1 MKLDIVKTKYDTF
14 YYLAKTVRIDKKIKT
29 IRIEKLGK
37 HSELIKEHK
46 DPVVFLRAYV
56 ENKTEEEKSE
66 DFTIS
71 IKHHLGK
78 QLENQHK
85 VSASNLLNVGYF
97 FLNEIYKDLKLD
109 VFFKGITGDTKIA
122 YNPHLALKFLTFA
135 RILEPKSKLGTF
147 DDFKNYYEKPKIKLQ
162 DIYKTLDLISDHLD
176 QYQTHLYRESNKIS
190 KRNTTILY
198 YDCTNYFFE
207 IQHEDELRKYGQAKD
222 HKPNPLVQMGLFMDG
237 DGIPLA
243 FSLNPGNTNEQQTT
257 LPLERKIVKDFELS
271 NFIYVSDG
279 GLNSNETRLYNAFDN
294 RDYIVT
300 QSLKKLKKGDQDLI
314 LTDDNWQSLST
325 GKLKSIS
332 TLTDDDQD
340 TYYKVMWIDN
350 PIDVGLVEMTK
361 NGQLKKKTS
370 FKQRLIVTYQKKYA
384 LYQSELR
391 LKQIQRA
398 TDIIRSNRVDQ
409 VSQTSPKR
417 LIEQKGEVT
426 YGLDLAKIETEM
438 KYDGYYALVTSLEED
453 EVGDILKASA
463 RRWEIEESFRIL
475 KSNFKA
481 RPVYHRKDTRI
492 ISHFTICFTALLV
505 YRLLEKKLESKYTV
519 HEIIEQLKLMQV
531 NPLNEALFESVYTG
545 SDLLSDLCSKFNL
558 YLNKKTY
565 LNTFLNK
572 KLNKN

>member
-1 MKLDIVKTKYDTF
+1 VKIVKYKLKNEDIL
-14 YYLAKTVRIDKKIKT
+14 YYLAKSVRTGKQVKT
-29 IRIEKLGK
+29 INIEKLGK
-37 HSELIKEHK
+37 HSELILNHK
-46 DPVVFLRAYV
+46 DPLSHLKNYAKKRTEQEKENFLSV
-56 ENKTEEEKSE
+56 KLDMQQEVLEHTDQKTSHSK
-66 DFTIS
+66 
-71 IKHHLGK
+71 
-78 QLENQHK
+78 
-85 VSASNLLNVGYF
+85 LLNIGYF

-426 YGLDLAKIETEM
+426 YDLDLAKIETEM
-438 KYDGYYALVTSLEED
+438 KYDGYYALVTSLEDD

-519 HEIIEQLKLMQV
+519 HEIIHTLRNLNV
-531 NPLNEALFESVYTG
+531 VSLNEALFKSTYTG
-545 SDLLSDLCSKFNL
+545 SELLNQLCSLFDKTINKNL
-558 YLNKKTY
+558 YTNVQ
-565 LNTFLNK
+565 
-572 KLNKN
+572 LNKNKR

>member
-1 MKLDIVKTKYDTF
+1 MKIVKYKLKNEDIL
-14 YYLAKTVRIDKKIKT
+14 YYLAKSVRTGKQVKT
-29 IRIEKLGK
+29 INIEKLGK
-37 HSELIKEHK
+37 HSELILNHK
-46 DPVVFLRAYV
+46 DPLSHLKNYAKKRTEQEKENFLSV
-56 ENKTEEEKSE
+56 KLDMQQEVLEHTDQKTSHSK
-66 DFTIS
+66 
-71 IKHHLGK
+71 
-78 QLENQHK
+78 
-85 VSASNLLNVGYF
+85 LLNIGYF

-426 YGLDLAKIETEM
+426 YDLDLAKIETEM
-438 KYDGYYALVTSLEED
+438 KYDGYYALVTSLEDD

-519 HEIIEQLKLMQV
+519 HEIIHTLRNLNV
-531 NPLNEALFESVYTG
+531 VSLNEALFKSTYTG
-545 SDLLSDLCSKFNL
+545 SELLNQLCSLFDKTINKNL
-558 YLNKKTY
+558 YTNVQ
-565 LNTFLNK
+565 
-572 KLNKN
+572 LNKNKR

>member
-1 MKLDIVKTKYDTF
+1 MKIVKYKLKNEDIL
-14 YYLAKTVRIDKKIKT
+14 YYLAKSVRTGKQVKT
-29 IRIEKLGK
+29 INIEKLGK
-37 HSELIKEHK
+37 HSELILNHK
-46 DPVVFLRAYV
+46 DPLSHLKNYAKKRTEQEKENFLSV
-56 ENKTEEEKSE
+56 KLDMQQEVLEHTDQKTSHSK
-66 DFTIS
+66 
-71 IKHHLGK
+71 
-78 QLENQHK
+78 
-85 VSASNLLNVGYF
+85 LLNIGYF

-300 QSLKKLKKGDQDLI
+300 QSLKKLK
-314 LTDDNWQSLST
+314 TFNQSVT
-325 GKLKSIS
+325 M
-332 TLTDDDQD
+332 
-340 TYYKVMWIDN
+340 YN
-350 PIDVGLVEMTK
+350 CMTK
-361 NGQLKKKTS
+361 
-370 FKQRLIVTYQKKYA
+370 Y
-384 LYQSELR
+384 
-391 LKQIQRA
+391 
-398 TDIIRSNRVDQ
+398 
-409 VSQTSPKR
+409 
-417 LIEQKGEVT
+417 
-426 YGLDLAKIETEM
+426 
-438 KYDGYYALVTSLEED
+438 
-453 EVGDILKASA
+453 
-463 RRWEIEESFRIL
+463 
-475 KSNFKA
+475 
-481 RPVYHRKDTRI
+481 
-492 ISHFTICFTALLV
+492 
-505 YRLLEKKLESKYTV
+505 
-519 HEIIEQLKLMQV
+519 
-531 NPLNEALFESVYTG
+531 
-545 SDLLSDLCSKFNL
+545 LS
-558 YLNKKTY
+558 
-565 LNTFLNK
+565 
-572 KLNKN
+572 